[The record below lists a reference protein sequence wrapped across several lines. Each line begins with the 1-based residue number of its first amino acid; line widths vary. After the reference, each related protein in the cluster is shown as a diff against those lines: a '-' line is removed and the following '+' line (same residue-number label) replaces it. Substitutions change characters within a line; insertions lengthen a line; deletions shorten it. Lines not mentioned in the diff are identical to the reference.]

1 MPYRGFLE
9 ALPKDYG
16 RIDYLKNEAEM
27 SSLIEVV
34 GVVVSVV
41 MVVLSA
47 PYVVAMTLVCWDV
60 WKK

>member
-1 MPYRGFLE
+1 
-9 ALPKDYG
+9 
-16 RIDYLKNEAEM
+16 M

-34 GVVVSVV
+34 GVMGSVV
-41 MVVLSA
+41 MVVVLSA